1 MWGERVLLVL
11 LKKWLNSSSKTAR
24 SPDEVVK
31 PELVVDQIQN
41 GEHELRNELI
51 RQYHPYILKTTSRFY
66 RRYIDPQQ
74 DDAYSVALAAFN
86 EAITGYSPEGGR
98 MFLGFAETVIN
109 RRLIDHVRQESKH
122 ASSIPYSAFDSEVED
137 GENAMNRIEV
147 SQAMDAYDQERSAEE
162 RKLEIAAFTDEIG
175 AYGIS
180 FGDLVNHSPR
190 HQDSRETLLRI
201 GRRLAIE
208 ENMIHLLREKHQ
220 LPIKEICEAE
230 SVSRK
235 TVERHR
241 KYLIA
246 VALIA
251 YGTYPFLQEY
261 IGMDRYGKGGTA

>member
-1 MWGERVLLVL
+1 VLLVL
-11 LKKWLNSSSKTAR
+11 WKKWLNSSSKTTR
-24 SPDEVVK
+24 SPDEGVK
-31 PELVVDQIQN
+31 PELLVDKIQN
-41 GEHELRNELI
+41 GEQELRNELI

-122 ASSIPYSAFDSEVED
+122 AYSIPYSAFDSEDED
-137 GENAMNRIEV
+137 GVNTMKTVEI
-147 SQAMDAYDQERSAEE
+147 SQAMDAYDHDRTAEE
-162 RKLEIAAFTDEIG
+162 RKMEIAAFTDELG

-180 FGDLVNHSPR
+180 FGDLVSHSPK

-208 ENMIHLLREKHQ
+208 ENMIHFLREKRQ
-220 LPIKEICEAE
+220 LPIRELCDAE

-261 IGMDRYGKGGTA
+261 IGLEHYGKGGTA